1 MMPTLARRSAE
12 FSPRTRREAAVGWRQ
27 NQRRRHT
34 VKGGDSWGNQTISV
48 KTSDTFQTAAED
60 NWLSVMTIALKGY
73 FGSKSKVR
81 MNVTFAVALAAT
93 PRFA

>member
-1 MMPTLARRSAE
+1 VKQPLDDGNTSAVVTP
-12 FSPRTRREAAVGWRQ
+12 SRAVIAGESDDLDQ
-27 NQRRRHT
+27 NLGHISNRRRRQLVVGH
-34 VKGGDSWGNQTISV
+34 
-48 KTSDTFQTAAED
+48 ED
-60 NWLSVMTIALKGY
+60 RLERLS